1 MRETTEGTSASV
13 STTTDRPAEPEG
25 ERSMGRAVLISSVAA
40 AVVVFTAVTLG
51 IGTAIDNYR
60 AGAVLGAFC
69 SAWVGRA
76 SARWSRASC
85 KRSTTTGRSPLRKI
99 AADAMRKGTTLVV
112 GLLLFVI
119 LAASALQLFVL
130 TR

>member
-40 AVVVFTAVTLG
+40 AVVVFTTVTLG

-69 SAWVGRA
+69 SAWVGPGFGAMVAGVLQALDHDRA
-76 SARWSRASC
+76 
-85 KRSTTTGRSPLRKI
+85 
-99 AADAMRKGTTLVV
+99 
-112 GLLLFVI
+112 
-119 LAASALQLFVL
+119 LAAAQD
-130 TR
+130 RR